1 MNKTII
7 HPITRKGYSLSSRK
21 GRLILDRYLHQ
32 CGGSFFSNILGNAQE
47 TLKGIGAVAETGDIM
62 TGISAMKQ
70 FGDLAGPLKLSIDSI
85 DSLKKTF
92 WPRLKEDWSL
102 LKEVF
107 MDLQSVPMLPRFL
120 KESDNPKTAFPI
132 FIIFSLM
139 VIVNKGLQSW
149 HAVRKTGQQLGNHKE
164 MVKSWLGFQ
173 DGDQQGGSNCKC
185 GEKDCSNCKCGENCP
200 CLEKMEET
208 WNKHRKEMKE
218 QCQIQKKELKKIWA
232 AIHMLIETKK

>member
-7 HPITRKGYSLSSRK
+7 HPITRKGYSLTSRK
-21 GRLILDRYLHQ
+21 GKMILDRYLQQ

-47 TLKGIGAVAETGDIM
+47 ALKGIGAVAETGDIM

-70 FGDLAGPLKLSIDSI
+70 FGDLAGPLKISIDSI

-107 MDLQSVPMLPRFL
+107 NDLQSVPMLPRFL
-120 KESDNPKTAFPI
+120 KVSDNPKTAFPI

-173 DGDQQGGSNCKC
+173 DGEQQGGTD
-185 GEKDCSNCKCGENCP
+185 KDDNHDCKCGENCP
-200 CLEKMEET
+200 CLKKMEEI
-208 WNKHRKEMKE
+208 WKVNRKEMKE
-218 QCQIQKKELKKIWA
+218 ITEIQKKELKKIWA
-232 AIHMLIETKK
+232 TIHMLLEIKK